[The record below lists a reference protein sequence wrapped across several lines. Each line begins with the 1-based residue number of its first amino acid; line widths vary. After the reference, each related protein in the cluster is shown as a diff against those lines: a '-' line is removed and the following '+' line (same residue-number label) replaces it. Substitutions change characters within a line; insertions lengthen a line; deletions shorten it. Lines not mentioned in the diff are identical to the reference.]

1 MNFIKSK
8 PLIIAKLKLSY
19 MLVFLYM
26 FLQTA
31 NKFDVNKKNYEYFP
45 ASSKGNAV

>member
-1 MNFIKSK
+1 MKNK

-19 MLVFLYM
+19 MPVLLYR

-31 NKFDVNKKNYEYFP
+31 NKFDVNKEKNL
-45 ASSKGNAV
+45 